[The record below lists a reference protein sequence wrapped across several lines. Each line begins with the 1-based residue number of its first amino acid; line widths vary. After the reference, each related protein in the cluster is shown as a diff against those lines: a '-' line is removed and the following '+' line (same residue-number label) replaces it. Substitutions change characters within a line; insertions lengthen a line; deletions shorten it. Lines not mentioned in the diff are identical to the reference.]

1 MQLIMTLWEKPKTTK
16 KIIYEKAAP
25 AAPLPP
31 VGPVDTSPPPAI
43 LKDGIEVACREKA
56 AATLN

>member
-1 MQLIMTLWEKPKTTK
+1 MRETKKIQK